1 MYLFSAGTASAAHG
15 NDETLMIVESPQ
27 LAAHF
32 TREQERM
39 WQGAE
44 LGITSRLRRK
54 LERIRQTCGQGT
66 PRPLAATA
74 QQP

>member
-1 MYLFSAGTASAAHG
+1 
-15 NDETLMIVESPQ
+15 MIVESPQ

-32 TREQERM
+32 TREEDRM

-44 LGITSRLRRK
+44 LGITPRLRRK

-66 PRPLAATA
+66 PRPLAAKA
-74 QQP
+74 QKS